1 EFQPAISGFTIRNG
15 FSTPKVLLELL
26 AEVKTPKA
34 WSGL

>member
-1 EFQPAISGFTIRNG
+1 RNG

>member
-1 EFQPAISGFTIRNG
+1 